1 MTKGSGGHGSGG
13 SGGKSGGGGQ
23 SHQGGGRSHQGGG
36 GGSKGGMTQADASRI
51 QSAGDR
57 NPSGPT
63 GSSGFGGRAQAAA
76 ALNENK

>member
-1 MTKGSGGHGSGG
+1 
-13 SGGKSGGGGQ
+13 
-23 SHQGGGRSHQGGG
+23 
-36 GGSKGGMTQADASRI
+36 MTQADASRI